1 MKIQVPVHCKEC
13 LYIKQL
19 NNLIVCGY
27 PSFSKE
33 TEVLDITSFKIN
45 PDSSPPEWCPY
56 ITTNNF
62 IATLSQEKQ
71 EAIDN
76 IWGGLA
82 ELLGWN
88 KVKEHAIGDTNEL

>member
-1 MKIQVPVHCKEC
+1 MKIQVPAHCKEC
-13 LYIKQL
+13 FYIKQL
-19 NNLIVCGY
+19 DNLVVCGS
-27 PSFSKE
+27 PSFPEEMK
-33 TEVLDITSFKIN
+33 TLDIISFKVN

-62 IATLSQEKQ
+62 IATLPQEKQ
-71 EAIDN
+71 DAIDN

-88 KVKEHAIGDTNEL
+88 KIKEKKDHE

>member
-1 MKIQVPVHCKEC
+1 MKIQVPAHCKEC

-19 NNLIVCGY
+19 NNLIEFEY

-33 TEVLDITSFKIN
+33 TEVLDITSFKVN

-62 IATLSQEKQ
+62 IANLPQEKQ
-71 EAIDN
+71 DAIDN

-88 KVKEHAIGDTNEL
+88 KVKENKGDKIK

>member
-1 MKIQVPVHCKEC
+1 MKIQVPAHCKEC
-13 LYIKQL
+13 FYIKQL
-19 NNLIVCGY
+19 DNLIVCGS
-27 PSFSKE
+27 PSFPEEMK
-33 TEVLDITSFKIN
+33 TQDITSFKVN

-62 IATLSQEKQ
+62 IATLPQEKQ
-71 EAIDN
+71 DAIDN

-88 KVKEHAIGDTNEL
+88 KVKENKGDKIK